1 VVFAMK
7 RTLTDAFIRTLRAP
21 TDGRLEVNDAA
32 CRGLAL
38 RITPNDV
45 RSWSYRFT
53 NAAGAVQRM
62 SLGGYP
68 TIGLADARLRAD
80 ALRRELANGVD
91 PVIAQRNR
99 KAEAR
104 SKSKTFGHL
113 CERYVI
119 EHARRHCRPRTAEE
133 YERNI
138 KKHLAPHWADR
149 NYDSLMRAEVVERIE
164 RIARTHPVAANRVCA
179 LVGQIF
185 NFAIA
190 VGLMSATPA
199 VRLRRPGKEKPK
211 TRVLSDDEIKMFWP
225 AIIESPCSRP
235 VGLALRAAL
244 LLGLRAGEIAGLR
257 QDELRDFADPK
268 RTALELAGKR
278 TKNARDLWLPLSPL
292 AQATIAEALELSTDD
307 SFVFPGIEG
316 APIEAHALAKAMYRF
331 GEQAALKTWR
341 DHPPTPHDLRRTLR
355 TRLSAQGTP
364 TEVCDAIMN
373 HAAQD
378 IGRRHYDWHSYEAEK
393 RLALDAWSRTLQ
405 AIVDGK
411 SANVVPLYVLRKVTN
426 GKASN
431 DGKTKKAKTRV

>member
-1 VVFAMK
+1 MK
-7 RTLTDAFIRTLRAP
+7 KALTDAFIRILKAP
-21 TDGRLEVNDAA
+21 TVGRLEVNDAA

-45 RSWSYRFT
+45 RTWSYRFT

-119 EHARRHCRPRTAEE
+119 EHVRRHCRPRTAQE

-138 KKHLAPHWADR
+138 KKHLAPYWADR
-149 NYDSLMRAEVVERIE
+149 NYDSLTRAEVVERIE
-164 RIARTHPVAANRVCA
+164 RIARTHAVAANRVCA

-185 NFAIA
+185 NFAID

-199 VRLRRPGKEKPK
+199 VRLRRPGKEEPR
-211 TRVLSDDEIKMFWP
+211 TRVLSDDEIRIFWP
-225 AIIESPCSRP
+225 GIVKSPVSEA
-235 VGLALRAAL
+235 VGLALRAVL

-257 QDELRDFADPK
+257 RDELRDFADPK
-268 RTALELAGKR
+268 RAALELAGKR
-278 TKNARDLWLPLSPL
+278 TKNSRSLWLPLSPL
-292 AQATIAEALELSTDD
+292 ARETIGKALEFSIDD
-307 SFVFPGIEG
+307 MHVFPGVEG
-316 APIEAHALAKAMYRF
+316 TAIEAHALAKAMARF
-331 GEQAALKTWR
+331 AGQAGWHKDA
-341 DHPPTPHDLRRTLR
+341 PTPHDLRRTLR

-393 RLALDAWSRTLQ
+393 RLALDAWARTVR

-411 SANVVPLYVLRKVTN
+411 SADVVPLYVLRKVTN